1 MNALLEFAEEHL
13 KDAVGL
19 LVVVVEAAGAVVI
32 GVGALWAF
40 GLFLRASVHR
50 RGAEAFVPIRLS
62 LGRFLALGLEFQLAS
77 DILRTAIAPSFEE
90 LGKLAVVATIRTA
103 LNFFLAREIR
113 LEEGDVEERR
123 RAAES
128 ATTRPVP

>member
-1 MNALLEFAEEHL
+1 VNALLEFAEEHL

-77 DILRTAIAPSFEE
+77 DILRTAVAPSFREI
-90 LGKLAVVATIRTA
+90 GQLAAIAAIRTA
-103 LNFFLAREIR
+103 LNHFLAKEIA
-113 LEEGDVEERR
+113 DERR
-123 RAAES
+123 QVEQGQAPG
-128 ATTRPVP
+128 TTR